1 MKEFFN
7 FMNESVT
14 AFHAVKNVEDT
25 LKKASFSSLSEDKS
39 WNISGDKGFFVK
51 RNSSSLIAFKMP
63 KGEAKGFK
71 IFAAH
76 TDSPCFRI
84 KENTEIIFNDKAVRL
99 NVEKYGGMILS
110 SWLDRPLSVAGR
122 VVVNEKNQLKEKLV
136 NIDKDLLIIPNVA
149 IHMNRDINDGFK
161 YSVQN
166 DMLPLFGGKDAKG
179 KFAELIAKA
188 AGTKKENVLAFDLFL
203 YSREKAKYAGVSD
216 DFIVSPRLDDLA
228 CVYSGMQGFL
238 ESDDSDYVKVLALFD
253 NEEVGSGTKQGA
265 DSTFLYDVLKRISLS
280 LSKAKSEKEEDFLR
294 LVASSFLVSADNAHA
309 VHPAA
314 AGKADV
320 TNRPF
325 LNEGVVI
332 KYNGNQRYATD
343 AYSSA
348 FFKKICQDNK
358 IPFQVFCNNSDIA
371 GGSTLGNISTA
382 HVSLNT
388 VDIGLPQYAMH
399 SSCETM
405 GSADLKY
412 MIDFAKS
419 FYGE

>member
-1 MKEFFN
+1 MKEFFD

-14 AFHAVKNVEDT
+14 AFHAVKNAEDILT
-25 LKKASFSSLSEDKS
+25 DASFSSLSEEKT
-39 WNISGDKGFFVK
+39 WKIGKDKGYFVK

-76 TDSPCFRI
+76 TDSPSFRV

-99 NVEKYGGMILS
+99 NIEKYGGMILS

-179 KFAELIAKA
+179 KFEELIAEA
-188 AGTKKENVLAFDLFL
+188 AGTKKENILAFDLFL
-203 YSREKAKYAGVSD
+203 YSREKAKYTGVSD
-216 DFIVSPRLDDLA
+216 EFIVSPRLDDLA
-228 CVYSGMQGFL
+228 CVYSGLKGFV
-238 ESDDSDYVKVLALFD
+238 ESDDSEYIKVLALFD

-265 DSTFLYDVLKRISLS
+265 DSTFLYDVLKRVSISV
-280 LSKAKSEKEEDFLR
+280 SEKEEDFMR
-294 LVASSFLVSADNAHA
+294 LVAGSFLVSADNAHA

-325 LNEGVVI
+325 LNEGIVV
-332 KYNGNQRYATD
+332 KYSGNQRYATD

-348 FFKKICQDNK
+348 FFKKICMDKK
-358 IPFQVFCNNSDIA
+358 IPFQVYCNNSDIA

-388 VDIGLPQYAMH
+388 VDIGIPQYSMH

-405 GSADLKY
+405 GSSDLEH
-412 MIDFAKS
+412 MIDFAKY
-419 FYGE
+419 FYSIK